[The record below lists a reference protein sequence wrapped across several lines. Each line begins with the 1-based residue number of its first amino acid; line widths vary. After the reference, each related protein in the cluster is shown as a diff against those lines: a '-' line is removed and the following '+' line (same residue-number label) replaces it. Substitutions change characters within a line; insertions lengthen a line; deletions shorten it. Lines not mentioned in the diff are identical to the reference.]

1 MRVHADQLAA
11 QTQSGLAPIYLLSG
25 DEPLQMREAADQL
38 RAAAR
43 GQGYT
48 EREVLDQIAGFD
60 WSSLSAAAES
70 LSLFGDRRL
79 LELRLNSSKLGSEGA
94 KALSA
99 YAEAP
104 PPDTLLLIMLPKL
117 ERAQSNSQWYKRVE
131 QAGVV
136 VQIWPVEGNRLPPWI
151 EQRLRRVGLVP
162 EAGVVEMLAERV
174 EGNLLAAGQ
183 EIEKLLLLQGPGIVT
198 QTQLAESVAD
208 SARFNVFA
216 LTDTLLAGDAA
227 KGLRMLHGLHAE
239 GVAAPVVLWAL
250 SREIRILAQMAHQV
264 EQGRSA
270 EQAMAAQRVW
280 EKRKPLIRRG
290 LQRKSG
296 RWRQLLSISARAD
309 RAIKGLEAI
318 DPWLLLESLVLG
330 MAGRQP
336 LGNERPQVLD

>member
-1 MRVHADQLAA
+1 MRVNADQLAA

-25 DEPLQMREAADQL
+25 DEPLQMRETVDQL

-43 GQGYT
+43 SQGYT
-48 EREVLDQIAGFD
+48 EREVLDPIAGFD

-79 LELRLNSSKLGSEGA
+79 LELRLNSPKLGSEGA

-104 PPDTLLLIMLPKL
+104 PPDTLLLITLPKL

-216 LTDTLLAGDAA
+216 LTDTLLAGEAA
-227 KGLRMLHGLHAE
+227 KGLRMLHSLHAE

-309 RAIKGLEAI
+309 RAIKGVEAI